1 MNSND
6 PTAPKLQI
14 SGGRATITLSRPAEH
29 NRIAP
34 SDIGQIMR
42 HLDEVERSD
51 DTRVLVWTGQGEKT
65 FSSGYT
71 LSAIRGSLDSSFE
84 DMLDRIEAFPLPTIC
99 ALNGSAYGG
108 GTDIAMCCDWRIGVK
123 GIRMF
128 VPAARFGLHYYPGGL
143 RRFVTRLGPVVAKRI
158 FLTCMPLNDEEML
171 RCGFL
176 QDLIERKSLGDAVEA
191 YCTALQEGDAQAI
204 ASMKIHIDALAS
216 GNMDDAYGRKRYQET
231 LASDEL
237 ERRLSKLNG

>member
-1 MNSND
+1 MISND
-6 PTAPKLQI
+6 PTAPQLHL
-14 SGGRATITLSRPAEH
+14 SEGRATITLSRPAEH

-42 HLDEVERSD
+42 HLDEVERSQN
-51 DTRVLVWTGQGEKT
+51 TRVLVWTGLGEKT

-84 DMLDRIEAFPLPTIC
+84 NMLDRIEAFPLPTIC

-108 GTDIAMCCDWRIGVK
+108 GTDIAMCCDWRIGVN

-143 RRFVTRLGPVVAKRI
+143 RRFVTRLGPIVTKRI

-176 QDLIERKSLGDAVEA
+176 QELVERKSLDSTVEA
-191 YCTALQEGDAQAI
+191 YCSALQEGDAQAI
-204 ASMKIHIDALAS
+204 ASMKVHIDALA
-216 GNMDDAYGRKRYQET
+216 GGDLDEAYGRRRYQET
-231 LASDEL
+231 LESDEL
-237 ERRLSKLNG
+237 ERRLAKLNG

>member
-6 PTAPKLQI
+6 PTAPQLHL

-51 DTRVLVWTGQGEKT
+51 DTRVLVWTGLGEKT

-143 RRFVTRLGPVVAKRI
+143 RRFVTRLGPVVTKRI

-176 QDLIERKSLGDAVEA
+176 QDLVERKSLDDAVEA
-191 YCTALQEGDAQAI
+191 YCSALQEGDAQAI
-204 ASMKIHIDALAS
+204 ASMKIHIDALAR
-216 GNMDDAYGRKRYQET
+216 GNMDDAYGRRRYQET
-231 LASDEL
+231 LSSDEL

>member
-176 QDLIERKSLGDAVEA
+176 QDLVERKSLGDAVEA

>member
-1 MNSND
+1 MSAQD
-6 PTAPKLQI
+6 PTAPKLTF
-14 SGGRATITLSRPAEH
+14 SEGRATITLSRPAEH

-42 HLDEVERSD
+42 HLDEIEQRNA
-51 DTRVLVWTGQGEKT
+51 TRMLVWTGLGEKT

-71 LSAIRGSLDSSFE
+71 LSAIRNGLDSSFE
-84 DMLDRIEAFPLPTIC
+84 NMLNRIEDFPLPTIC

-143 RRFVTRLGPVVAKRI
+143 RRFVTRLGPVITKRI
-158 FLTCMPLNDEEML
+158 FLTCLPLIDEEML
-171 RCGFL
+171 RIGFL
-176 QDLIERKSLGDAVEA
+176 QELVDRNALDVTVDT
-191 YCTALQEGDAQAI
+191 YCAALQEGDAQAI
-204 ASMKIHIDALAS
+204 ASMKINIDALAR
-216 GNMDDAYGRKRYQET
+216 GDMDETFGRNRYRQT
-231 LASDEL
+231 LESEEL
-237 ERRLSKLNG
+237 ERRLSKINS

>member
-1 MNSND
+1 MNEKD
-6 PTAPKLQI
+6 PTAPQLNF
-14 SGGRATITLSRPAEH
+14 SEGRATIQLSRPAEH

-42 HLDEVERSD
+42 HLDEIERQK
-51 DTRVLVWTGQGEKT
+51 DTRVLVWTGLGDKT

-71 LSAIRGSLDSSFE
+71 LGAIRNGLDSSFE
-84 DMLDRIEAFPLPTIC
+84 DMLNRIEAFPLPTIC
-99 ALNGSAYGG
+99 ALNGSVYGG
-108 GTDIAMCCDWRIGVK
+108 GTDIAICCDWRIGVQ

-176 QDLIERKSLGDAVEA
+176 QDLVERKSLDDAVEA
-191 YCTALQEGDAQAI
+191 YCSALQEGDAQAI

>member
-176 QDLIERKSLGDAVEA
+176 QDLVERKSLEDAVEA
-191 YCTALQEGDAQAI
+191 YCSALQKGDAQAI